1 MNRIKAN
8 KRVSNNF
15 SFWGITLF
23 SLLLTSN
30 NLFAHGTQHR
40 NADQAAD
47 VLNCFNNENLDGTPF
62 FNLASGNY
70 WNNENQAHSTAEA
83 MTDCDSMNWYWGD
96 PNILTSTIDAN
107 LSFDNPQVL
116 TVTSAVDGTNFLI
129 KSGGTAG
136 TSWATETMD
145 TNTHAAWAI
154 TSNGRVKIAFST
166 DDAVFTMDDGTQSVG
181 PVFWMKEK
189 DVDGNDTSNYEHL
202 PTVYSVLVTNIADC
216 NGTICNS
223 TPSASEMDLTA
234 GTPIPFSKLKGSAT
248 SSATSVSSETIDA
261 KFVGWDGS
269 PANLVST
276 TESAGFSSNL
286 GDILVMDALGDSGVA
301 ANEFI
306 VYQTKA
312 LQPDGSTVDYQRT
325 YVQDNNVFVFVEA
338 TPTSGAL
345 NAQPGTY
352 TASIKMTVV
361 SVN

>member
-1 MNRIKAN
+1 
-8 KRVSNNF
+8 
-15 SFWGITLF
+15 
-23 SLLLTSN
+23 
-30 NLFAHGTQHR
+30 
-40 NADQAAD
+40 
-47 VLNCFNNENLDGTPF
+47 
-62 FNLASGNY
+62 
-70 WNNENQAHSTAEA
+70 
-83 MTDCDSMNWYWGD
+83 
-96 PNILTSTIDAN
+96 
-107 LSFDNPQVL
+107 
-116 TVTSAVDGTNFLI
+116 VDGTNFLI